1 MPAVSVKAASLRGI
15 MMILSP
21 AKTLDLSVW
30 QPIGSSLVPTV
41 ADCSP
46 SQTLEVA
53 KAMKARKESELG
65 KLLGISATLAKTTSE
80 YWKQFSEVEDDRD
93 VDERKPCIYSFS
105 GAAYQ
110 GLQASECDES
120 AMSYLQEN
128 LRIVDPLY
136 GVLRPLDRMQPY
148 RLEMATRNL
157 FTDKKIKLANYW
169 KDAVTQRLGQELE
182 ARPEPVLL
190 NLASDEYSAAVD
202 PEALPEGTKYIKV
215 VFWEE
220 GRVVSVHAKR
230 ARGLMARF
238 LAENKSSDL
247 KDVQK
252 FAEEGYG
259 FVDSK
264 SDETTL
270 VFDRRKGAGVKRDS
284 AASNGVTGKAAKKP
298 KRSKT

>member
-1 MPAVSVKAASLRGI
+1 
-15 MMILSP
+15 
-21 AKTLDLSVW
+21 
-30 QPIGSSLVPTV
+30 
-41 ADCSP
+41 
-46 SQTLEVA
+46 
-53 KAMKARKESELG
+53 
-65 KLLGISATLAKTTSE
+65 
-80 YWKQFSEVEDDRD
+80 
-93 VDERKPCIYSFS
+93 
-105 GAAYQ
+105 
-110 GLQASECDES
+110 LQASECDES
-120 AMSYLQEN
+120 ALSYLQDN

-148 RLEMATRNL
+148 RLEMATKNL
-157 FTDKKIKLANYW
+157 WKDKKIKLADYW
-169 KDAVTQRLGQELE
+169 KDAVTQRLSQDLE
-182 ARPEPVLL
+182 ARPDPVLL

-202 PEALPEGTKYIKV
+202 PNALPEGTKYVKV

-270 VFDRRKGAGVKRDS
+270 VFDRRKGSGVKRES
-284 AASNGVTGKAAKKP
+284 TTSSGVTGKSAKKS
-298 KRSKT
+298 KRSI

>member
-1 MPAVSVKAASLRGI
+1 V
-15 MMILSP
+15 
-21 AKTLDLSVW
+21 
-30 QPIGSSLVPTV
+30 
-41 ADCSP
+41 
-46 SQTLEVA
+46 
-53 KAMKARKESELG
+53 
-65 KLLGISATLAKTTSE
+65 
-80 YWKQFSEVEDDRD
+80 RD
-93 VDERKPCIYSFS
+93 IDERKPCIYSFS

-120 AMSYLQEN
+120 AMSYLQDN

-148 RLEMATRNL
+148 RLEMATKNL
-157 FTDKKIKLANYW
+157 WKDKKLKLADYW
-169 KDAVTQRLGQELE
+169 KDAVTQRLSQDLE
-182 ARPEPVLL
+182 ARPGNPVLL

-202 PEALPEGTKYIKV
+202 PKALPEGTKYVKV

-230 ARGLMARF
+230 ARGLMVRF
-238 LAENKSSDL
+238 LADNKSSDL

-259 FVDSK
+259 FVHSK

-270 VFDRRKGAGVKRDS
+270 VFDRRKGAGVKRES
-284 AASNGVTGKAAKKP
+284 ATSSGVTAKSAKKS
-298 KRSKT
+298 KRSI

>member
-1 MPAVSVKAASLRGI
+1 
-15 MMILSP
+15 
-21 AKTLDLSVW
+21 
-30 QPIGSSLVPTV
+30 
-41 ADCSP
+41 
-46 SQTLEVA
+46 
-53 KAMKARKESELG
+53 
-65 KLLGISATLAKTTSE
+65 
-80 YWKQFSEVEDDRD
+80 
-93 VDERKPCIYSFS
+93 
-105 GAAYQ
+105 
-110 GLQASECDES
+110 
-120 AMSYLQEN
+120 MSYLQDN

-157 FTDKKIKLANYW
+157 FKERKIKLADYW
-169 KDAVTQRLGQELE
+169 KTAVTQRLGQDLE
-182 ARPEPVLL
+182 ARPVPILL

-202 PEALPEGTKYIKV
+202 PGALPEGTKYIKV

-259 FVDSK
+259 FVKSK

-270 VFDRRKGAGVKRDS
+270 VFDRRKGAGAKREN
-284 AASNGVTGKAAKKP
+284 AASSGVNGGKSAKKS
-298 KRSKT
+298 KRSK